1 MGSYTI
7 CSRCCQNWVNCL
19 VVTHWN
25 GCQNQIDHLQSSW
38 LVFEKWTRRKG
49 ELTRVALWS
58 LGNCIASRGLRN
70 RKQIVLFKL
79 LYSYWLAFLCAEYN
93 SEPWIRKA
101 IGKIIMEES
110 QEVFNCGLCVLF
122 WQWERFCRDKKWW
135 PKFVILGF

>member
-101 IGKIIMEES
+101 IGKHYYGGIS
-110 QEVFNCGLCVLF
+110 GSVQLWAVHFVLTMG
-122 WQWERFCRDKKWW
+122 K
-135 PKFVILGF
+135 ILQRQKMMT